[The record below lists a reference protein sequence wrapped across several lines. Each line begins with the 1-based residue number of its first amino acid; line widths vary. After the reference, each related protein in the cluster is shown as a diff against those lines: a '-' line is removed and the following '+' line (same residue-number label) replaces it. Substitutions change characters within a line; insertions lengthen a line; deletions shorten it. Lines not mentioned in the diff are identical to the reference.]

1 MNHGGSSTRCGCEN
15 GALLGGGVLGA
26 EVERLLL
33 NSLTAV
39 PSDCA
44 VEDAVK

>member
-1 MNHGGSSTRCGCEN
+1 M
-15 GALLGGGVLGA
+15 GGGVP

-39 PSDCA
+39 PTDCA
-44 VEDAVK
+44 MREKRREMWVDAVK